1 VQTLAVDLMYFY
13 PTLSEA
19 ALRVVTHISLT
30 TFFPT
35 FLATRALDVASRR
48 ASVALPAAF
57 LSMLLST
64 LAGRGAHVGPHG
76 DWTRH
81 LAVVT
86 AACRALTQQQAS
98 GTSLMTGFPLRGR
111 SCPCFCFVFSVHGK
125 VQTQYERCGLLR
137 GTWKHPRQD

>member
-1 VQTLAVDLMYFY
+1 MQTLAVDLMYFY

-19 ALRVVTHISLT
+19 ALRVVAHISLT
-30 TFFPT
+30 TFFPS

-48 ASVALPAAF
+48 ASVAPPAAF

-76 DWTRH
+76 DWARH

-86 AACRALTQQQAS
+86 AASRALTQQQAS
-98 GTSLMTGFPLRGR
+98 GGSHVTQLPIGCRCLSARSSLLIASP
-111 SCPCFCFVFSVHGK
+111 
-125 VQTQYERCGLLR
+125 RC
-137 GTWKHPRQD
+137 